1 MLIPGL
7 PPAGAQNDAIKSS
20 REVKPSA
27 ASEPLHDAAT
37 PQVERRQNDRGRWP
51 ERRRRKRRVHT
62 RQEQSPRSVRL
73 AQTSWSCRRRGCL
86 SISKFDSL
94 SAEWNALV
102 GSASLYSEWNHD
114 RRQSQW

>member
-62 RQEQSPRSVRL
+62 GQEQSPEERQVGADEL
-73 AQTSWSCRRRGCL
+73 ELPEKGL
-86 SISKFDSL
+86 
-94 SAEWNALV
+94 LV
-102 GSASLYSEWNHD
+102 DIEV
-114 RRQSQW
+114 

>member
-37 PQVERRQNDRGRWP
+37 PQVERR
-51 ERRRRKRRVHT
+51 RRKRRVHT
-62 RQEQSPRSVRL
+62 RQEQSPEERQV
-73 AQTSWSCRRRGCL
+73 
-86 SISKFDSL
+86 
-94 SAEWNALV
+94 SADELELPEKGLLV
-102 GSASLYSEWNHD
+102 DIEV
-114 RRQSQW
+114 